1 MKKDPTLTLEDIFS
15 ELEGDL
21 RGLGGNRFQEER
33 LPRDVD
39 AWQLAERW
47 DLDVSSARRTA
58 KHLVSTGKW
67 QWIRVRDP
75 RCPQGLMVLRKAE
88 NGQKAES
95 SSGGN
100 HKRK

>member
-88 NGQKAES
+88 NGKKAES

>member
-88 NGQKAES
+88 NGKKAEP